1 MIDTKS
7 EGSTTPPTKTSFV
20 LSLPRDTPA
29 TEVVA
34 KATAAGLS
42 ISEHYVHTIRS
53 AAKVAAKKKGAAKG
67 GKKGAKKAAP
77 AKKAAAA
84 PKRKGRKKGKAAK
97 AAAPAAAPASKKG
110 GKRGPS
116 GDKRAFIESQPS
128 TMSGTAI
135 IAAAKKAGISISANY
150 VYKIRNGSKSKGK
163 AKAKAPAA
171 AKATKAAA
179 TAPKQAGSS
188 GGSPEVVLSN
198 LVVLHGIGRV
208 RAILNEVEHRV
219 TRLLSGK

>member
-7 EGSTTPPTKTSFV
+7 EGSTPPTTKTSFV

-53 AAKVAAKKKGAAKG
+53 AAKAAGAKKKGAKKS
-67 GKKGAKKAAP
+67 GKKAAKKAAAP
-77 AKKAAAA
+77 AKKAAA
-84 PKRKGRKKGKAAK
+84 PKAKGRKKGKAKK
-97 AAAPAAAPASKKG
+97 AAAAPVAPAAKKSS
-110 GKRGPS
+110 KRGPT
-116 GDKRAFIESQPS
+116 GDKRSFIEAQPA
-128 TMSGTAI
+128 TMTGSAVV
-135 IAAAKKAGISISANY
+135 AAAKKAGISISANY
-150 VYKIRNGSKSKGK
+150 VYKIRNGSKGKGK
-163 AKAKAPAA
+163 AKGKAPAA
-171 AKATKAAA
+171 AKPVAATKHAQLAS
-179 TAPKQAGSS
+179 GS
-188 GGSPEVVLSN
+188 GPETVLSN

-208 RAILNEVEHRV
+208 RSILNEVEHRV